1 MTKLSI
7 AATAVRDAAEK
18 QTDLDLRYASQIA
31 AAALRA
37 AMTAVGSEE
46 VFHPNSKRTEGVK
59 WCVQRIYAIADELEA
74 Q

>member
-18 QTDLDLRYASQIA
+18 QTDLDFRYASQIA

-37 AMTAVGSEE
+37 AVEQVLYEE
-46 VFHPNSKRTEGVK
+46 KLGWTGYGYYTHFQN
-59 WCVQRIYAIADELEA
+59 QILAIVDELET